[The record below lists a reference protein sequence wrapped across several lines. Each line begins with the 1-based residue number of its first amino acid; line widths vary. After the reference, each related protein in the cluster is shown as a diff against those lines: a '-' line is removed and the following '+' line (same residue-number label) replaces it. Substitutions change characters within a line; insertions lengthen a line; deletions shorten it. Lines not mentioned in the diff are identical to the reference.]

1 MGYGLLI
8 AGVIAWLAMNAVGV
22 VIASGPKGWITVG
35 VMTVAVIAS
44 NTINAIKERR
54 AR

>member
-35 VMTVAVIAS
+35 VVAALVGVALIQ
-44 NTINAIKERR
+44 ERLR
-54 AR
+54 TRRE